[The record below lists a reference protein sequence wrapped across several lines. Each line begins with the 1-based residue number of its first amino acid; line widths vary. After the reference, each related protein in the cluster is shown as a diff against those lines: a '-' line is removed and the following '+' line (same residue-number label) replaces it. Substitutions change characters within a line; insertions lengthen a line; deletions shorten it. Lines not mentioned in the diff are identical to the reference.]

1 MPMRNRT
8 TVPDQA
14 KAGGPTQR
22 DYSATIVALK
32 TTPDRERNELISA
45 IVDADRR
52 LRDSVR
58 RFLSMLADALGEPFP
73 ADALASRSFDELLTS
88 LEQHA
93 RAAGFG
99 RIHELAQAIDEAR
112 SAERQ
117 RNVIFSSASGDDTT
131 ALSTAASML
140 ERLDAMFVGLCV
152 EHVLEAHSRTAR
164 ASAYLD

>member
-8 TVPDQA
+8 IVPDQA

-73 ADALASRSFDELLTS
+73 SADALASRSFDELLTS

-99 RIHELAQAIDEAR
+99 RIHELAQAIDKAR
-112 SAERQ
+112 SA
-117 RNVIFSSASGDDTT
+117 D
-131 ALSTAASML
+131 
-140 ERLDAMFVGLCV
+140 
-152 EHVLEAHSRTAR
+152 
-164 ASAYLD
+164 ASAT

>member
-1 MPMRNRT
+1 MPDR
-8 TVPDQA
+8 A

-93 RAAGFG
+93 RAASFG
-99 RIHELAQAIDEAR
+99 RINELGASNRRGALGRTPAQRD
-112 SAERQ
+112 
-117 RNVIFSSASGDDTT
+117 
-131 ALSTAASML
+131 LL
-140 ERLDAMFVGLCV
+140 ERFGRRYDRALHGCVDA
-152 EHVLEAHSRTAR
+152 
-164 ASAYLD
+164 